1 MLDDANR
8 DTVDGQTSE
17 NAGLQERNKEV
28 ESDLALL
35 RVELEEMD
43 IIKYIIIYIKYEVY
57 FQIGLVILNLT
68 VSLILILLQK

>member
-68 VSLILILLQK
+68 VRDIERY